1 MTHTLLSLIIYIS
14 WTLAIVVFLGLFR
27 SYLTLAG
34 KKAAN
39 SFSPTGEDVSAFANR
54 LCRAHANCY
63 EFFPIA
69 GGLLLAALA
78 TDNTTIT
85 EEFAMYLI
93 YARILQSVVHIIS
106 TSILA
111 VYARFGFFLVQL
123 IICIYWI
130 VGFYNVANG

>member
-1 MTHTLLSLIIYIS
+1 MNNTLTSLIIYSS
-14 WTLAIVVFLGLFR
+14 WTLSIVVFLGVYR

-39 SFSPTGEDVSAFANR
+39 SFNPTGDDVSAFSNR

-78 TDNTTIT
+78 TGNTAIT
-85 EEFAMYLI
+85 EELAMYLV
-93 YARILQSVVHIIS
+93 YARILQSLVHIIS
-106 TSILA
+106 TSVLA
-111 VYARFGFFLVQL
+111 VYARFGFFLVQI
-123 IICIYWI
+123 IICVYWI
-130 VGFYNVANG
+130 IGFCNKING